1 MTTVAQLLDRKGH
14 SVETITPDATVY
26 DAIKRM
32 SDLDIGAL
40 VVIQAGDVVGTITE
54 RDYSRNVFLK
64 GRSSPTTPVR
74 DAMNEAV
81 PAVGRDET
89 TRVCMAIM
97 TRRRTRH
104 LVVMER
110 GELLGIVSI
119 GDLVHSIV
127 AEQKLT
133 IEQLEQYIH
142 RG

>member
-1 MTTVAQLLDRKGH
+1 MTTVAQLLDQKGYN
-14 SVETITPDATVY
+14 VETISPEATVY

-40 VVIQAGDVVGTITE
+40 VVTEAGNVVGVITE

-74 DAMNEAV
+74 DAMNKDV
-81 PAVGRDET
+81 ISVSCSET
-89 TRVCMAIM
+89 TRGCMATM
-97 TRRRTRH
+97 TGKRTRH
-104 LVVMER
+104 LVVRER

-127 AEQKLT
+127 AEQRLT
-133 IEQLEQYIH
+133 LDQLEQYIL
-142 RG
+142 RR

>member
-1 MTTVAQLLDRKGH
+1 MGSVAQVLNQKGRR
-14 SVETITPDATVY
+14 VETIGPEAPVF

-32 SDLDIGAL
+32 ADLDIGAL
-40 VVIQAGDVVGTITE
+40 VVVDGGEVVGTITE

-74 DAMNEAV
+74 DAMNTTLMAV
-81 PAVGRDET
+81 ERAET
-89 TRVCMAIM
+89 TRRCMAIM
-97 TRRRTRH
+97 TRERTRH
-104 LVVMER
+104 LIVLEQ

-119 GDLVHSIV
+119 GDLVNSIV

-133 IEQLEQYIH
+133 IEELEQYIL